1 LVEKFD
7 VKQYCV
13 ALNSLLSANGEGLL
27 RSCHYVGLGGL
38 ATSVSRMSFK
48 NSVGCYLRGISED
61 LLFSENL
68 SFVVEVSKEK
78 SGSFQETLKEN
89 KTPFSFVGE
98 TNNTNKVVFDNH
110 IDVNISLAKD
120 IWVNSLRERLQS

>member
-1 LVEKFD
+1 
-7 VKQYCV
+7 
-13 ALNSLLSANGEGLL
+13 
-27 RSCHYVGLGGL
+27 LGGL

-48 NSVGCYLRGISED
+48 NSVGCYLRGISGD

-78 SGSFQETLKEN
+78 SGLFQETLKEK